1 MTFPFFVA
9 FLVILCFF
17 VSLIY
22 AMTTCDSPQE
32 TVKEA
37 LWSFMLIVGGIF
49 FLGLIVKVIPDIF
62 LG

>member
-1 MTFPFFVA
+1 MTFSFFVGC
-9 FLVILCFF
+9 LVVLCFL

-22 AMTTCDSPQE
+22 AMTTCDDPRE

-37 LWSFMLIVGGIF
+37 LWSFTLILGGIF